1 LSESRTGTGS
11 EPPGDQLGPEAEL
24 LLEEHPQGAILPV
37 RARAG
42 GRSSMIQGVHAGELR
57 ISVTQVPE
65 KGKAN
70 KVLTEILSAAL
81 GIPKSRIEL
90 ISGQSNPRKRFLV
103 HGLTPSELARRLKR
117 ASVGE

>member
-1 LSESRTGTGS
+1 MSDSQPGPRP
-11 EPPGDQLGPEAEL
+11 EPKTEL
-24 LLEEHPQGAILPV
+24 LLEAHPQGTVLAV

-70 KVLTEILSAAL
+70 KVLTEILSSAL
-81 GIPKSRIEL
+81 AIPKSRIEL
-90 ISGQSNPRKRFLV
+90 IAGQTNPRKRFLV
-103 HGLTPSELARRLKR
+103 HGLTPSELARRV
-117 ASVGE
+117 AAVIAPD